1 MALTPEEKFD
11 QAVAWL
17 ADADAL
23 LITQG
28 AGMGVDSGLPAF
40 RGRRGL
46 WKDYPA
52 LKHLNMDFARISTEV
67 WQCARPRASPEAFTA
82 ICCSAF
88 ARRSHTTD
96 TGSCCAGRGG

>member
-23 LITQG
+23 LITAG

-67 WQCARPRASPEAFTA
+67 AMRKAPCLAWGFQA

-88 ARRSHTTD
+88 ARRRHTTD